1 MKYMLVMSQPR
12 DAVSAADLSPEEM
25 AAMFEEMGRYNEELI
40 AAGVMAGGDGL
51 APDDEGTRIDFDGDD
66 RTVTDGPFTE
76 TKEVFQGFWILD
88 CATQEEAVEWARK
101 APLRSGNIVVRRIP
115 SIDEFPQDLPSIQK
129 EREYRIAQGE
139 KLD

>member
-12 DAVSAADLSPEEM
+12 SAASVQDMSPEEI
-25 AAMFEEMGRYNEELI
+25 AVVIEEMGRFNEELI

-51 APDDEGTRIDFDGDD
+51 APDDEGTRIDFDGDE
-66 RTVTDGPFTE
+66 RSITDGPFAE

-88 CATQEEAVEWARK
+88 CATQQEAVEWARK

-115 SIDEFPQDLPSIQK
+115 SIDEFPQDLPAIQK
-129 EREYRIAQGE
+129 EREYRIAAGE
-139 KLD
+139 ELE